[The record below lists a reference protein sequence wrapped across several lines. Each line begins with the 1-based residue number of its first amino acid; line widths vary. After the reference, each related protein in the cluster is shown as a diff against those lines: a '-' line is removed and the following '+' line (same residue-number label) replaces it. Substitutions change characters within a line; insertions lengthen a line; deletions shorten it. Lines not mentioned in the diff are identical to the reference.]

1 MPDQA
6 PSSSD
11 VKAALYAAIIKSA
24 AELNENASA
33 AAEAEGL
40 KNLAEAFAWVTYPN
54 QQHS

>member
-24 AELNENASA
+24 AELHENASA